1 MEISDKLLSFHEKLV
16 DFFDKNLRLILLLIF
31 FLFFLGFLWGGISYY
46 FSKKEKE
53 AALKLL
59 EASQTSDM
67 PASLNQIIK
76 NYKGTSAALQA
87 SLLLWSHYFQ
97 QKNFSKMQELL
108 KSLKKD
114 YPDKLEAVILYGEAK
129 LLENQKKW
137 KKALEI
143 YKKISKKETDLNFLV
158 YPDIARLSEKLGDK
172 KLAVEYY
179 KKSLQS
185 ADIEETG
192 WIEFKLSQLTK

>member
-1 MEISDKLLSFHEKLV
+1 MKPAYKEV
-16 DFFDKNLRLILLLIF
+16 YTFDKKCYEEYKLTEDILM
-31 FLFFLGFLWGGISYY
+31 
-46 FSKKEKE
+46 EH
-53 AALKLL
+53 AAY
-59 EASQTSDM
+59 S
-67 PASLNQIIK
+67 I
-76 NYKGTSAALQA
+76 
-87 SLLLWSHYFQ
+87 
-97 QKNFSKMQELL
+97 
-108 KSLKKD
+108 
-114 YPDKLEAVILYGEAK
+114 
-129 LLENQKKW
+129 
-137 KKALEI
+137 ALEI

>member
-67 PASLNQIIK
+67 SASLNQIIK

>member
-108 KSLKKD
+108 KDLKKD
-114 YPDKLEAVILYGEAK
+114 YPDELEAVILYGEAK